1 MHCVTSRFLGQI
13 LRKNTTIYTMEPKK
27 VMLTTDGKVLVS
39 GENGIVEITDPE
51 FLKYIRKGMSLKG
64 VELDGPA
71 EYTAG
76 LAYDT
81 ALKTKLDP
89 DSRIQLPSPRLG
101 PPDIP
106 EKPSKETMDEIA
118 KMFPKLAPEGF
129 VEPDNK
135 TIGPCFPGPFD
146 REDPDSGTFVIEE
159 PKEDINRE
167 GGPVNHPKHYNSH
180 PSGIECIVI
189 ARWYDFDIGNAIK
202 YIYRHGLK
210 HDEGKEDIDKTIE
223 DLEKAIWYIR
233 DEISMLE
240 QKKKDQ
246 QAKCG

>member
-1 MHCVTSRFLGQI
+1 MVHH
-13 LRKNTTIYTMEPKK
+13 
-27 VMLTTDGKVLVS
+27 VMACLVQDLMAQARIELHGYIGDPVLQVLVIDFADAFSVVSYRVLFSRDHENRQVEGDHLNVGGS
-39 GENGIVEITDPE
+39 GRRLNGPE
-51 FLKYIRKGMSLKG
+51 QVVIA
-64 VELDGPA
+64 V
-71 EYTAG
+71 
-76 LAYDT
+76 
-81 ALKTKLDP
+81 
-89 DSRIQLPSPRLG
+89 PRLG

-146 REDPDSGTFVIEE
+146 HEDPDSGTFVIEE

-223 DLEKAIWYIR
+223 DLEKAIWYIK